1 MGLTMNTKLAIL
13 ASVVV
18 STNAY
23 IGDYRKI
30 VGIDEDNS
38 SDVTGTTATEE
49 PVVEEDPAAEEDLLD
64 EDIDEEEYD
73 DEMDGDFDE
82 QVEPRDTVGEQNDL
96 GDDDELSDPAP
107 EEAETDPITDAA
119 IVAAEDL
126 SDIAAETESDN
137 NEDDFKGTHY
147 IDHEQ
152 NQSEGKDIKVV
163 VNDDGELFLQ
173 ASGASTLAASAIT
186 LLAIS
191 SIIY

>member
-1 MGLTMNTKLAIL
+1 MGKIFLNTINKYKLTMNTKLAIL

-30 VGIDEDNS
+30 VGIDEN

-49 PVVEEDPAAEEDLLD
+49 PVVEEDPAAEDDLLD
-64 EDIDEEEYD
+64 EDIDEEEMD
-73 DEMDGDFDE
+73 GDLNDEMDGDLDE

-96 GDDDELSDPAP
+96 GDDDELADPAP

-126 SDIAAETESDN
+126 SDIAA
-137 NEDDFKGTHY
+137 
-147 IDHEQ
+147 
-152 NQSEGKDIKVV
+152 
-163 VNDDGELFLQ
+163 
-173 ASGASTLAASAIT
+173 
-186 LLAIS
+186 
-191 SIIY
+191 

>member
-1 MGLTMNTKLAIL
+1 MGKIFLNTINKYKLTMNTKLAIL

-30 VGIDEDNS
+30 VGIDEN
-38 SDVTGTTATEE
+38 SDVTGTTATEDPVVEE
-49 PVVEEDPAAEEDLLD
+49 PVIEEDPAAEEDLLD

-73 DEMDGDFDE
+73 DEMDGDLNDEMDGDLDE

-96 GDDDELSDPAP
+96 GDDDELADPAP

-147 IDHEQ
+147 IDHE
-152 NQSEGKDIKVV
+152 
-163 VNDDGELFLQ
+163 
-173 ASGASTLAASAIT
+173 
-186 LLAIS
+186 
-191 SIIY
+191 

>member
-1 MGLTMNTKLAIL
+1 MGKIFLKTINKHKLTMNTKLAIL

-30 VGIDEDNS
+30 VGIDEDN
-38 SDVTGTTATEE
+38 TGTTATEE
-49 PVVEEDPAAEEDLLD
+49 PVVEEPVIEEDPAAEDDLLD
-64 EDIDEEEYD
+64 EDLDEEEYD
-73 DEMDGDFDE
+73 DEMDGDLNDEMDGDLDE

-96 GDDDELSDPAP
+96 GDDDELADPAP

-147 IDHEQ
+147 IDHE
-152 NQSEGKDIKVV
+152 
-163 VNDDGELFLQ
+163 
-173 ASGASTLAASAIT
+173 
-186 LLAIS
+186 
-191 SIIY
+191 